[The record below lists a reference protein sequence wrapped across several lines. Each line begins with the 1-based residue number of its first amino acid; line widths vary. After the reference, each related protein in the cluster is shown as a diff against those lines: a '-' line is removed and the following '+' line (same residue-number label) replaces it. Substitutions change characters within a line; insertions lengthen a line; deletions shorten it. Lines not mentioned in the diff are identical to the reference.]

1 MVILLHRYAV
11 DSQVIA
17 GDSRGLEVHPVGDSK
32 SPNNST
38 KPVHS
43 GNPDDPGGPP
53 APDITSRDH
62 MATLSSGTRRRVDM
76 AIPSPTTTERPLRC
90 ESDSARAKGAF
101 MDRTGTRGPARAQQN
116 WKRI

>member
-32 SPNNST
+32 S
-38 KPVHS
+38 
-43 GNPDDPGGPP
+43 PP